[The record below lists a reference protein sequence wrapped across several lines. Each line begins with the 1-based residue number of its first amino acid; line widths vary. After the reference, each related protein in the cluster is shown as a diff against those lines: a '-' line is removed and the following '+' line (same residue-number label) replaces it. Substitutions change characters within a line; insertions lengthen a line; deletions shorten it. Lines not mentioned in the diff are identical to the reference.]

1 MDATSSK
8 KTQKET
14 WKRHNLFD
22 RGFFYDDEVSP
33 NGLPDHIEALRKSM
47 LSVAGN
53 DFGQE
58 VSDLDEVFADQ
69 VTDLTDRE
77 VDEEDWKHF
86 LRKAFFEPLKWEHQL
101 AFDANTRWVIFNP
114 KENRLGSAIPDRLNN
129 ESAPQPDFAF
139 YFPIHRPPANPP
151 MPLEPDQE
159 LAAFSLSA
167 LRELYVNG
175 LRPSPFDPFQ
185 KNLKQK
191 YLKCF
196 PWLVIECKPKPGSN
210 GSIRQ
215 KKEEVYCQAVNGT
228 GCAVRLNEIAA
239 LHEMK
244 LPDQVHIPPIPAVTT
259 VGPEVKVWITYLTEN
274 SLAYRYDT
282 KKEKQIT
289 GKGYMMQCI
298 WDGDMRNSDDIAK
311 FRLILENIHAWATV
325 KFKPLLAK
333 YLEQWRWL
341 NSDAFL
347 NTKIAAVAFR
357 KQEIESR
364 SRQQSPEADETPTK
378 RLNRTINAMI
388 SLNLNE
394 AVTPNSI
401 RDKSPA
407 SACTTPQSGLRR
419 SARIKAIRE
428 AQLSPGPT
436 PQLER
441 SASRLKA
448 TIAAG
453 PVKRRE
459 SGTKFLAASIE
470 VEVDGSTSDEEY
482 EEVEE
487 CDESGEEDE
496 ECEDNDEA
504 DEEESD
510 GENLVWDYVRRNQ
523 LTGILFGRNFPAASR
538 RATEGTGVGLRAA
551 GSPGLELLGSSLEA
565 LVVCGMTW
573 DRDDLDNKGFFF
585 DDSIRTTIPWAP
597 FPPHVEALRQSMLDF
612 TCQDFDAT
620 SEEDAATQHYAER
633 YSEGG
638 YSESDWEHFF
648 RNHFFDP
655 LVKNVSRSLVKAD
668 SGLPEDSRR
677 ISRCNYYYD
686 KVVSDTDAL
695 WEAFNGKSDEVD
707 NSTPHR
713 FENVKCPK
721 PDYAFYLPMYHL
733 NTNFRIPGI
742 TNHKDREW
750 HKTPTPSIME
760 SFSWSNLKRLYKAGL
775 RPTPFRVFHKEPRE
789 KDLKCYPWLLVE
801 YKKAK
806 YTNHERQQLEETVC
820 CQAANG
826 SASAIKLNQIA
837 ARYAIE
843 LPDGSHIPPIPVVTT
858 VGSEVKVWITYLA
871 KDCMVLCGGRFS
883 YSSRWEK
890 RSQAYMMNCIW
901 KGDMTIPQDIVK
913 FRLILENTYTWATR
927 VFKPLI
933 TTYIDQWRF
942 VHSRG
947 GLDST
952 SATLALARRQQTME
966 LSGSVLPLIQGVLDR
981 QSSLELDDSLH
992 HRLTPM
998 LMGVLVQ
1005 QIFAAER
1012 QTLTREMDRIV
1023 AEKVKSLSLN
1033 AGTCSCP
1040 CTSNARRA
1048 ATGGQ
1053 TQESSQATTVN
1064 VEDPKDDDYVDSQSH
1079 RSGSSDSTPSTPTG
1093 ELRRSTRLNP
1103 QVPSPLPSTPS
1114 GQTPRTPD
1122 AGSRAGK
1129 APLFSSLPKA
1139 PESQSS
1145 YSRPVV
1151 ESESYNDPGRSTT
1164 SGDRDTN
1171 TVDVEVTPL
1180 PSPSAASS
1188 TIFTPTEDE
1197 SAPRLSPK
1205 GPALGKA
1212 CHYAKDHADASPKTS
1227 INGLMSQGH
1236 VDLATEL
1243 DMHRTDK
1250 FPSSYFLDSE
1260 IFQPIS
1266 RNVLTRHDGPFFLGQ
1281 QRRFATAGT
1290 FDSLIQHYENSIHHW
1305 LPMLSVKRP
1314 RQDSQALEY
1323 SNQGIVNV
1331 LIFLALEALVSQSD
1345 EHAISPQSNPS
1356 YLKAKHGSYIAES
1369 GGAINIRLIQ
1379 TLTLV
1384 AFLARLLLYNE
1395 YACNEPSFGTARERL
1410 AAEVEMQQIALAS
1423 IQHIVSKTIP
1433 QMARQIV
1440 SASQRQ
1446 SKGPRHSPILASCL
1460 YHAATECAWFVKEN
1474 HDAEMVAG
1482 SEAITQA
1489 LQVLKSE
1496 WAVCAKS
1503 ALPARPAPTLTFP
1516 HLLHSWEDLSYD
1528 EFVSSFETNVFGPI
1542 KVTRAVL
1549 PHMRARKSGTMVFT
1563 SSLSG
1568 WVGHQFTGAYAG
1580 SKFALEGV
1588 VESLHNETKA
1598 LGLRTLLMEPGR
1610 FRTPLLLTGHLQSKQ
1625 SQIPDYESA
1634 SEIHHN
1640 HLHVG
1645 DLKQPGNPEKFVAIV
1660 LDLVRREGCAQ
1671 GKSIPFRLPVGKDAV
1686 EEIGAK
1692 VKDVLETMQE
1702 WDSIIT
1708 ETDY

>member
-1 MDATSSK
+1 MDETSGK
-8 KTQKET
+8 KTPKET

-22 RGFFYDDEVSP
+22 RGFFYDDEIST
-33 NGLPDHIEALRKSM
+33 NGLPDHVEALRESI
-47 LSVAGN
+47 LYFACD
-53 DFGQE
+53 DFGQK
-58 VSDLDEVFADQ
+58 VSIQDEEFASQ
-69 VTDLTDRE
+69 GVDLTNRNVAEGEWRDFFR
-77 VDEEDWKHF
+77 DN
-86 LRKAFFEPLKWEHQL
+86 FFEPLKKRIL
-101 AFDANTRWVIFNP
+101 ASDSSCEYQIVSDSNTQWVTFNV
-114 KENRLGSAIPDRLNN
+114 KENRLGSTMTDPLKNK
-129 ESAPQPDFAF
+129 SAPKPDYAF
-139 YFPIHRPPANPP
+139 YFPINRPPTNSSVSEGAHHTALQPHQD
-151 MPLEPDQE
+151 L
-159 LAAFSLSA
+159 FSLS
-167 LRELYVNG
+167 LLKDLCVHG
-175 LRPSPFDPFQ
+175 LRPSPYYPFQ
-185 KNLKQK
+185 KDFDETD
-191 YLKCF
+191 LKCF
-196 PWLVIECKPKPGSN
+196 PWLVIEFKSRRGANSV
-210 GSIRQ
+210 IRQ
-215 KKEEVYCQAVNGT
+215 KREEVYCQAVNGS

-239 LHEMK
+239 LHETK
-244 LPDQVHIPPIPAVTT
+244 LPGQVHIPPIPAVTT

-274 SLAYRYDT
+274 ALAYRCDT
-282 KKEKQIT
+282 GKEKQT
-289 GKGYMMQCI
+289 THKGYMMQCI
-298 WDGDMRNSDDIAK
+298 WNGDMRNSYDTAK
-311 FRLILENIHAWATV
+311 FRLILENIYAWATA
-325 KFKPLLAK
+325 KFKPLLAE
-333 YLEQWRWL
+333 YLEQWRWI
-341 NSDAFL
+341 NSGTFL
-347 NTKIAAVAFR
+347 KAKRAAVAFR
-357 KQEIESR
+357 KEEIESR
-364 SRQQSPEADETPTK
+364 SRQQSPEAEETPTK
-378 RLNRTINAMI
+378 QLNRTINAMI

-394 AVTPNSI
+394 AVTPNSN

-407 SACTTPQSGLRR
+407 SACSTPQSGLRR
-419 SARIKAIRE
+419 SARIKAMHD
-428 AQLSPGPT
+428 AQLSPGAT

-459 SGTKFLAASIE
+459 SGTKFLAAPIE

-482 EEVEE
+482 EENEE

-496 ECEDNDEA
+496 ECEDEECEDDDED

-510 GENLVWDYVRRNQ
+510 GENLVWDYVRK
-523 LTGILFGRNFPAASR
+523 NFK
-538 RATEGTGVGLRAA
+538 EGGLLKTLESGRAA
-551 GSPGLELLGSSLEA
+551 GRPGLELLGSSLEA
-565 LVVCGMTW
+565 LVVCGMAW

-597 FPPHVEALRQSMLDF
+597 VPPHVEALRQSMLDF
-612 TCQDFDAT
+612 TCQDFDVT
-620 SEEDAATQHYAER
+620 SEEDAATQHYAEK

-655 LVKNVSRSLVKAD
+655 LVKNASKSLVKAD

-677 ISRCNYYYD
+677 SYRKYGKD
-686 KVVSDTDAL
+686 KSGRDAHEKIISDTDAL
-695 WEAFNGKSDEVD
+695 WETFNGKGDEVD
-707 NSTPHR
+707 DSTAHR
-713 FENVKCPK
+713 FESVKCPK

-733 NTNFRIPGI
+733 NNNSRIPGI
-742 TNHKDREW
+742 ANHKDREW

-760 SFSWSNLKRLYKAGL
+760 SFSWSNLKMLYKDGL

-801 YKKAK
+801 YKKEK
-806 YTNHERQQLEETVC
+806 YTNHERLQLEETVC

-843 LPDGSHIPPIPVVTT
+843 LPDGSHIPPIPLVTT
-858 VGSEVKVWITYLA
+858 VGSKVKVWITYLA

-901 KGDMTIPQDIVK
+901 KGDMTVPQDIVK

-981 QSSLELDDSLH
+981 QSNLELDDSLH

-1005 QIFAAER
+1005 QIFATER

-1023 AEKVKSLSLN
+1023 AEKVKSLSMN

-1040 CTSNARRA
+1040 CTSNARTA
-1048 ATGGQ
+1048 ATREQ

-1064 VEDPKDDDYVDSQSH
+1064 VEDPTDDDYVDSQSH
-1079 RSGSSDSTPSTPTG
+1079 RSGSNDSTASTPTG
-1093 ELRRSTRLNP
+1093 KFRRSTRLNP
-1103 QVPSPLPSTPS
+1103 QVPFPPS

-1122 AGSRAGK
+1122 AGSSAGK
-1129 APLFSSLPKA
+1129 IPLFSSLPKA

-1151 ESESYNDPGRSTT
+1151 ESESYNDPGRGTT
-1164 SGDRDTN
+1164 FGDGDTN
-1171 TVDVEVTPL
+1171 TVDGEVTPL
-1180 PSPSAASS
+1180 PSPSATSS

-1197 SAPRLSPK
+1197 SAPSPAPSLSPK
-1205 GPALGKA
+1205 GPALGLSLAGPSPSPVPSIFSFRSVPPMLKRYPVMSSGKA

-1227 INGLMSQGH
+1227 INGLMREGH
-1236 VDLATEL
+1236 ADLATEL
-1243 DMHRTDK
+1243 DVHRTDK
-1250 FPSSYFLDSE
+1250 FPSSFFLDSE

-1266 RNVLTRHDGPFFLGQ
+1266 RNVLTAHDGPFFLSQ

-1305 LPMLSVKRP
+1305 LSMLSVKRL

-1323 SNQGIVNV
+1323 SNQGIVDV
-1331 LIFLALEALVSQSD
+1331 LVFLALEALVTQSD
-1345 EHAISPQSNPS
+1345 GHAISPQSNPS
-1356 YLKAKHGSYIAES
+1356 YLKANHGSFIAES

-1384 AFLARLLLYNE
+1384 ALYELGHHIYPAAYLTIGQAVRLATMVGLHSQKDAQQLFVEPETWTLCEEQRRTWWVIVMLDRVVVAGSPRLSMAAPSLGQFARVCQAVHMFGKVLRHIKAREKDIEPVELTAEALQLHIVLTALDQGIASNECDITATHGSLHSALSLCSLARLLLYNE
-1395 YACNEPSFGTARERL
+1395 YACNEPSFSTAHERL

-1433 QMARQIV
+1433 QMARQVV
-1440 SASQRQ
+1440 SASQQQ
-1446 SKGPRHSPILASCL
+1446 SKGPKHSPILASCL

-1474 HDAEMVAG
+1474 NDAEMVAG
-1482 SEAITQA
+1482 LEAITQA
-1489 LQVLKSE
+1489 LHVLKSE
-1496 WAVCAKS
+1496 WAVCGK
-1503 ALPARPAPTLTFP
+1503 
-1516 HLLHSWEDLSYD
+1516 
-1528 EFVSSFETNVFGPI
+1528 
-1542 KVTRAVL
+1542 
-1549 PHMRARKSGTMVFT
+1549 
-1563 SSLSG
+1563 
-1568 WVGHQFTGAYAG
+1568 
-1580 SKFALEGV
+1580 
-1588 VESLHNETKA
+1588 
-1598 LGLRTLLMEPGR
+1598 
-1610 FRTPLLLTGHLQSKQ
+1610 
-1625 SQIPDYESA
+1625 PDS
-1634 SEIHHN
+1634 
-1640 HLHVG
+1640 
-1645 DLKQPGNPEKFVAIV
+1645 P
-1660 LDLVRREGCAQ
+1660 C
-1671 GKSIPFRLPVGKDAV
+1671 
-1686 EEIGAK
+1686 
-1692 VKDVLETMQE
+1692 
-1702 WDSIIT
+1702 
-1708 ETDY
+1708 